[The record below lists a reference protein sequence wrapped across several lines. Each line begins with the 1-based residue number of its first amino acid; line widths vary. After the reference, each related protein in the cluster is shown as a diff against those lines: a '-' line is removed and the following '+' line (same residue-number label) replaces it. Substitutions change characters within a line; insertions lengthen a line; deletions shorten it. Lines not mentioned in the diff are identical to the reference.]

1 MTARL
6 AVDQGASDCV
16 EAYNKRTSVERVFAR
31 LKGHRGLTRHN
42 PPMPSAGNPALPT
55 CRPNRAGVSARPV
68 ERGRGEYQTMR
79 VEGRLGNKVGRG
91 RL

>member
-42 PPMPSAGNPALPT
+42 RRCLLPVTLHCRLAVLTVQASALGQLSAGEANIRQCAW
-55 CRPNRAGVSARPV
+55 
-68 ERGRGEYQTMR
+68 
-79 VEGRLGNKVGRG
+79 KVA
-91 RL
+91 